1 MKKAICLIL
10 AVILLCA
17 CGGAVSWQEQ
27 YDLGMRYLN
36 EQNYDEAVLAF
47 TAAIKIDPNQE
58 DLYLALA
65 DVYMLQQ
72 NYSEAINILEKGQE
86 TLSQTSDGFTDK
98 LAQVYIQR
106 AQYLIAQGETEEN
119 LAAAFADYEKAKE
132 LGYTAANLW
141 LGMADVYIRQGD
153 YDKALDILQQGLK
166 AVGDN
171 PEILAKIAELE
182 NWHITDSDGVVRTRV
197 RHLYVSQFD
206 GETGW
211 FHIIRYDAQ
220 GREVQVYL
228 THEMAMGEIVN
239 GMKVDILYDEQGRR
253 VQTYDFYPSFGE
265 LIKVTNTYNE
275 QGLLVQ
281 QERTMNENP
290 VFDYRYLYEYDDQGR
305 EISREIQDSKGEWYW
320 RSTCEWDGMTMI
332 EQKVNAM
339 GGGPWAVQSTYDENG
354 RLLKVVEFDTVTEYQ
369 YDAMG
374 NQIRQTTYVNG
385 TISTDAF
392 VE

>member
-119 LAAAFADYEKAKE
+119 LAAALADYEKAKE

-339 GGGPWAVQSTYDENG
+339 GEGPWAVQSTYDENG

>member
-27 YDLGMRYLN
+27 YDLGVRYLN

-86 TLSQTSDGFTDK
+86 TLSQTSDGFKDK

-119 LAAAFADYEKAKE
+119 MAAALADYEKAKE

-171 PEILAKIAELE
+171 PEIHAKIAELE

-211 FHIIRYDAQ
+211 FHIVRYDAQ
-220 GREVQVYL
+220 GREMQVYL

-290 VFDYRYLYEYDDQGR
+290 VFNYRYLYEYDDQGR

-332 EQKVNAM
+332 EQKVNAD
-339 GGGPWAVQSTYDENG
+339 GGGPWTVQSTYDENG

-374 NQIRQTTYVNG
+374 NQIRQTTYDNG

>member
-119 LAAAFADYEKAKE
+119 LAAALADYEKAKE

-339 GGGPWAVQSTYDENG
+339 GEGPWAVQSTYDENG

-369 YDAMG
+369 YDAME

>member
-119 LAAAFADYEKAKE
+119 LAAALADYEKAKE

-153 YDKALDILQQGLK
+153 YD
-166 AVGDN
+166 
-171 PEILAKIAELE
+171 
-182 NWHITDSDGVVRTRV
+182 
-197 RHLYVSQFD
+197 
-206 GETGW
+206 
-211 FHIIRYDAQ
+211 
-220 GREVQVYL
+220 
-228 THEMAMGEIVN
+228 
-239 GMKVDILYDEQGRR
+239 
-253 VQTYDFYPSFGE
+253 
-265 LIKVTNTYNE
+265 
-275 QGLLVQ
+275 
-281 QERTMNENP
+281 
-290 VFDYRYLYEYDDQGR
+290 
-305 EISREIQDSKGEWYW
+305 
-320 RSTCEWDGMTMI
+320 
-332 EQKVNAM
+332 
-339 GGGPWAVQSTYDENG
+339 
-354 RLLKVVEFDTVTEYQ
+354 
-369 YDAMG
+369 
-374 NQIRQTTYVNG
+374 
-385 TISTDAF
+385 
-392 VE
+392 